1 MKPFQVTLIGVVT
14 KEPGTAKK
22 KKKIVL
28 IASIMTLFLPG
39 REGFIYDLN

>member
-22 KKKIVL
+22 IVL
-28 IASIMTLFLPG
+28 IVSIMTLFLPG
-39 REGFIYDLN
+39 RGAFIYYLN

>member
-1 MKPFQVTLIGVVT
+1 MTPFQVTLIGVVT
-14 KEPGTAKK
+14 KEPGTAKR
-22 KKKIVL
+22 IVL

>member
-14 KEPGTAKK
+14 KEPGTAK